1 MKVEVRSDFGD
12 SALLMPHDVVSRGQ
26 THAAVFLWPMHSG
39 PTFLKTEALPMH
51 SRFVEVWR
59 QDRAVSRTRIV

>member
-26 THAAVFLWPMHSG
+26 THAAVFLWPMHPG
-39 PTFLKTEALPMH
+39 PPLRKAEVLPMH
-51 SRFVEVWR
+51 SPFGGTCT
-59 QDRAVSRTRIV
+59 AAPA